1 MLMVVFTP
9 GDSTAELTAE
19 WQRSLAARFRD
30 HDDHDNHERNER
42 APEAARDRATLDL
55 DTDAAKQAGR
65 GLHENAL

>member
-1 MLMVVFTP
+1 MRDMLMVVFTP
-9 GDSTAELTAE
+9 GDPTAELTAE
-19 WQRSLAARFRD
+19 WQRSLAARFR
-30 HDDHDNHERNER
+30 DHDNHERNER